1 MSIHS
6 HCCCNHE
13 IEWIENRKFDHHRD
27 GNKFGPHMKRDCQG
41 DEKGGQADRSLAVA
55 PAYLV
60 RDIPDNEEPFRDRK
74 LEENKTSELNWRFR
88 KVHDDKVDDQA
99 RVLCDEIIT

>member
-1 MSIHS
+1 VIA
-6 HCCCNHE
+6 
-13 IEWIENRKFDHHRD
+13 KV
-27 GNKFGPHMKRDCQG
+27 MKRVAKLVDL
-41 DEKGGQADRSLAVA
+41 LAVA

-99 RVLCDEIIT
+99 SVLCDEIIT